1 MPTTADS
8 HSIREADFWNR
19 AAPSY
24 AKSRIKDLP
33 GYERT
38 LARTR
43 ELLDRSA
50 TVLELGCGTGSTALR
65 LAPSIGH
72 ITGTDISREMIS
84 LADARKAAAGCTNTT
99 FTVTDERCAPWPDQ
113 RFDAVLAFN
122 LLHLVRDRPA
132 LLQSVGRVLK
142 PGGLF
147 ITKTP
152 CLSEMNAIIRFAI
165 PLMRLIGKA
174 PYLSFFTA
182 ADLASEVA
190 ERGFS
195 IIEKARHGSGQ
206 KDFRVFIAARKAE
219 HS

>member
-1 MPTTADS
+1 MRA
-8 HSIREADFWNR
+8 ADFWNR

-65 LAPSIGH
+65 LAPAIGH

-84 LADARKAAAGCTNTT
+84 LANARKAAAGCTNAT

-113 RFDAVLAFN
+113 QFDAVLAFN
-122 LLHLVRDRPA
+122 LLHLVRDRTA

-152 CLSEMNAIIRFAI
+152 CLSEMNAVIRFAI

-190 ERGFS
+190 DRGLS
-195 IIEKARHGSGQ
+195 IIETARHGSGQ
-206 KDFRVFIAARKAE
+206 NDFRIFIAARKAE
-219 HS
+219 L

>member
-1 MPTTADS
+1 VPTTADS